1 MTAPRPRP
9 LARFAAELRH
19 LPRGLRLTATA
30 SGALLPAWV
39 LLLVAQAA
47 VPAVVLLC
55 SRRVVDGV
63 VDAVRLRAGW
73 EGLGDTI
80 PWIGAAAAALLA
92 GELLGALGAW
102 VRARQAERIRDHLA
116 ELVHAKSVDVDLA
129 FHEAPEFHDQLHRAR
144 EAAADGPLILLES
157 LGAALQQ
164 ALTLLTMAAVLVPY
178 GPILPL
184 ALVASAIPAAWVV
197 LSTAFRAHAWRQ
209 RATQR
214 LRRLRYVDELLT
226 GAESAAELRL
236 YGLADHFR
244 AAYRTLRTGLRDETL
259 ALERRAAIARL
270 GAGLITLG
278 VAAAAIATVGRRALD
293 GHGSVGDLV
302 VLVQAFAYAQR
313 TAVAL
318 LEHAGA
324 IYRQGLLL
332 GGLFDFLALTPTITA
347 PPSPTPLPAATA
359 RTVVFD
365 HVSFSYP
372 GESRAALTDLDLELP
387 AGKVTAVVGANGAGK
402 STLVKLVA
410 RLYDPTAGTVTVDGV
425 DLRALDPL
433 ALRAELAVLAQEEVH
448 FFASAAENIG
458 LGDLSADRARI
469 ETAAIAA
476 GADAPIAR
484 LPGGYDAVL
493 GKWFGGTNLSLGEW
507 RRLALARAF
516 LRRASVILLD
526 EPTSAMDSW
535 AELAWL
541 ERFRALAA
549 GRTAL
554 IVTHRFTT
562 ARRADLIVV
571 MDGGRVVERGSHDA
585 LVAAAGPYARSWQ
598 SQLAAE
604 ASPS

>member
-1 MTAPRPRP
+1 MSAFT
-9 LARFAAELRH
+9 RFTAELRH
-19 LPRGLRLTATA
+19 LPRALRLTATA
-30 SGALLPAWV
+30 SGALLPAWLV
-39 LLLVAQAA
+39 LLVAQAA

-55 SRRVVDGV
+55 SREVVDGV
-63 VDAVRLRAGW
+63 ADAVRLRAGW
-73 EGLGDTI
+73 DGLGETI
-80 PWIGAAAAALLA
+80 PWIGAAAGALLA
-92 GELLGALGAW
+92 GELLGALAAW

-116 ELVHAKSVDVDLA
+116 ELVHAKSIEVDLA

-157 LGAALQQ
+157 LGAAAQQ
-164 ALTLLTMAAVLVPY
+164 ALTLFTIAAVLVSY

-184 ALVASAIPAAWVV
+184 ALVASAIPAGWVV
-197 LSTAFRAHAWRQ
+197 LSTAFRAHAWRMKT
-209 RATQR
+209 TQEH
-214 LRRLRYVDELLT
+214 RRLRYVDELLT
-226 GAESAAELRL
+226 GPDSAAELRL

-244 AAYRTLRTGLRDETL
+244 ATYRTLRATLREGTL

-270 GAGLITLG
+270 GAGLVTLL
-278 VAAAAIATVGRRALD
+278 VAAFAIATVGRRALD
-293 GHGSVGDLV
+293 GRASLGDLV

-313 TAVAL
+313 TALAL

-332 GGLFDFLALTPTITA
+332 GSLFDFLGLTPTLVA
-347 PPSPTPLPAATA
+347 PPSPTPLPAARA
-359 RTVVFD
+359 RTIRFD
-365 HVSFSYP
+365 HVSFTYP
-372 GESRAALTDLDLELP
+372 GEERAALTDLDLELP
-387 AGKVTAVVGANGAGK
+387 AGKLTAVVGVNGAGK
-402 STLVKLVA
+402 STLVKLAA
-410 RLYDPTAGTVTVDGV
+410 RLYDPTGGTITVDGV

-469 ETAAIAA
+469 EAAAVAA
-476 GADAPIAR
+476 GADVPIAR
-484 LPGGYDAVL
+484 LPGGYDAIL

-535 AELAWL
+535 AELDWL

-562 ARRADLIVV
+562 ARRADLICV
-571 MDGGRVVERGSHDA
+571 MDGGRVIERGSHDA
-585 LVAAAGPYARSWQ
+585 LVAAAGAYARSWKA
-598 SQLAAE
+598 QLEAE
-604 ASPS
+604 ATA